1 MARTKKHS
9 HPIEIDWR
17 LKKIKDGFNIQIKDP
32 YLGIFWI
39 TKKQHNQALVFQ
51 SSIDAAYWIKVSYP
65 YSFQNQ
71 AETV

>member
-39 TKKQHNQALVFQ
+39 TKKTTQ
-51 SSIDAAYWIKVSYP
+51 SGISIPIKY
-65 YSFQNQ
+65 
-71 AETV
+71 